1 MNISFSAFIGQY
13 PFSLNS
19 VAIAS
24 GTTRQWLSE
33 IRQGKTT
40 MRPELKRKHILRV
53 QMFIRNMALTMSA
66 LQLTPETITTIE
78 QLPISNTKLSMV
90 SGHSRFWIDELIKNP
105 EPEQV
110 AELQTII
117 NTLGNQLT
125 NIIFTDYIEHDE
137 VAYILINHKAGFS
150 LKS

>member
-1 MNISFSAFIGQY
+1 
-13 PFSLNS
+13 
-19 VAIAS
+19 
-24 GTTRQWLSE
+24 
-33 IRQGKTT
+33 
-40 MRPELKRKHILRV
+40 
-53 QMFIRNMALTMSA
+53 MFIRNMALTMSA